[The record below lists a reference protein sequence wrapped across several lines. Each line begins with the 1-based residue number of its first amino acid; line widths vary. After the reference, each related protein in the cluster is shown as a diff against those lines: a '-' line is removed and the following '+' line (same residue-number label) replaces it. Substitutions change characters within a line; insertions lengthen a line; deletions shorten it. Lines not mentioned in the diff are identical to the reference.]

1 MSVGD
6 GDARLGAG
14 VVQRLLPHRRPMLM
28 VDAITAVGLLP
39 QLSIR
44 AVRLISAND
53 PVFDG
58 HFPGLAIWPGCLLVE
73 GLAQACNLHVA
84 LAAVVREY
92 EARGRTAR
100 AALRDLRALDER
112 VRLHAP
118 AHATKGP
125 HERLEE
131 VLCVAPAR
139 GLLAAVDVELTAP
152 VVPGDVVEYAVEPE
166 RIVDRVARF
175 QVCARIG
182 RRTVGRGRLSFAIA

>member
-1 MSVGD
+1 MSAGD
-6 GDARLGAG
+6 GDVRLGAG

-28 VDAITAVGLLP
+28 VDAITAVGLSP

-44 AVRLISAND
+44 AVRHISAND

-84 LAAVVREY
+84 LAAVLREY
-92 EARGRTAR
+92 EVRGRTAG
-100 AALRDLRALDER
+100 AALRDLRALDDR
-112 VRLHAP
+112 VRLRAP

-125 HERLEE
+125 SERVDEALG
-131 VLCVAPAR
+131 VARAR

-166 RIVDRVARF
+166 RVVARVARYE
-175 QVCARIG
+175 VCARVG